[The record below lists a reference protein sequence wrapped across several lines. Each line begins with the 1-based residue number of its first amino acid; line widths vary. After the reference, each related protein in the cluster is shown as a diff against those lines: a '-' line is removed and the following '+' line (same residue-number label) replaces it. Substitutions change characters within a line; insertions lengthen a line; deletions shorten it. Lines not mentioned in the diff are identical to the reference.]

1 MSRRWLRLD
10 IAAPLMAFGAVAVD
24 QVGPTWRFPGR
35 SMLTGLVANALG
47 LDWRERAAHQRLQD
61 RIISAAALIRGGEIL
76 TDTQN
81 AQLRKTDRGWTTR
94 GRAEGREGASYG
106 APHRR
111 RRDFLADAEI
121 LAVLTLEPADVEPTL
136 EAVREALLRP
146 ARPLFLGRKPCLPT
160 RPLVAGTDAD
170 FVEAPSAHAAL
181 IACAGTAHARA
192 HAWWPDGE
200 GPVGSRAHEIADLR
214 NWDSGLHGGSRT
226 VREGRLDGHRPGE
239 AMPGRHRLDGTA
251 S

>member
-1 MSRRWLRLD
+1 MSRLWLRLE

-35 SMLTGLVANALG
+35 SMLTGLIANALG
-47 LDWRERAAHQRLQD
+47 LDWSERAAHQRLQD
-61 RIISAAALIRGGEIL
+61 RIVSAAALVREGELL

-81 AQLRKTDRGWTTR
+81 AQLGATDRGWSTR
-94 GRAEGREGASYG
+94 GRVEGRGGASYD

-121 LAVLTLEPADVEPTL
+121 LAVLTLTPAEAEPTL
-136 EAVREALLRP
+136 QAVRKALMRP
-146 ARPLFLGRKPCLPT
+146 ARPLFLGRKPCLPA
-160 RPLVAGTDAD
+160 RPFVTGTDAD
-170 FVEAPSAHAAL
+170 FIEAPSAYAAL
-181 IACAGTAHARA
+181 TAYAGISHPR
-192 HAWWPDGE
+192 AWWPDGE
-200 GPVGSRAHEIADLR
+200 GPAGSRAHDIADLR

-226 VREGRLDGHRPGE
+226 VREGRLDGRHPGE
-239 AMPGRHRLDGTA
+239 PTPDRDRFDESA